1 MNPASMPELFPR
13 SRPLR
18 SSKAMA
24 TLARGAG
31 LLGAGVALVSLR
43 YLLPNMPFPAPLPNA
58 TLNRSALMVHAGF
71 AALALL
77 IVPIQMWTGRRFRGG
92 LRHRLAGVVAA
103 IAIYIAAGAALQLA
117 PSARGGAIASVGFAA
132 LAVVWILTATI
143 GLASARQRNYAAHR
157 RWMIRTAALTFAAV
171 TLRMYMPLTMLLGLQ
186 YDDAYRAVAWLCWMP
201 NLIVAEVWLTRGAPA
216 RLPGLPA

>member
-18 SSKAMA
+18 SSKTIAA
-24 TLARGAG
+24 LARGAG
-31 LLGAGVALVSLR
+31 LLGAGVAIVSLR
-43 YLLPNMPFPAPLPNA
+43 YLLPGMPFPAPLPNT
-58 TLNRSALMVHAGF
+58 TLNRSALIVHAGS

-77 IVPIQMWTGRRFRGG
+77 IIPIQLWTSRRLRGG

-117 PSARGGAIASVGFAA
+117 PAARGGAVASLGFAS
-132 LAVVWILTATI
+132 LAVAWILTATI
-143 GLASARQRNYAAHR
+143 GLDSARQRNYAAHR

-171 TLRMYMPLTMLLGLQ
+171 TLRVYMPLTMLLGVQ
-186 YDDAYRAVAWLCWMP
+186 YDDAYRAVAWLCWIP
-201 NLIVAEVWLTRGAPA
+201 NLLVAETWLRRGAVGELA
-216 RLPGLPA
+216 NL